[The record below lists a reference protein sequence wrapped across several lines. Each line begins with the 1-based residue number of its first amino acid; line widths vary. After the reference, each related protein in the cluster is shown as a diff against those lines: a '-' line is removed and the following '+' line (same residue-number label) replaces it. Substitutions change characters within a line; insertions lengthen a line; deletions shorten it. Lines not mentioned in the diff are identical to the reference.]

1 MKYLG
6 NSLADRIDTIL
17 TQNEITLA
25 VASDQI
31 TQITTDLQ
39 DLYNYLKT
47 VVVAFETLNI
57 DKDEPAPGEVEASV
71 MLPRSS
77 INNSLR
83 SLGAEFRELEQIFAD
98 VTELATGSRPS
109 TNVRSIASSDFS
121 VYLELAPEA
130 AAFLAVAVERVIALY
145 RNLLEI
151 RRIRSEASAAGLSDD
166 QLRGVDKHI
175 AERMDQGVDETV
187 DELFIEMEIAVSDD
201 SRRNE
206 LKVSLRRSLSGVAA
220 RIDRG
225 YQFDV
230 RVGEILED
238 VDKDGSEVGE
248 RSSLA
253 SSLRLIEN
261 SPEGLTFLRLEGDP
275 ILQLPS
281 AEPSE
286 IARDE
291 EQSR

>member
-83 SLGAEFRELEQIFAD
+83 SLGA
-98 VTELATGSRPS
+98 
-109 TNVRSIASSDFS
+109 
-121 VYLELAPEA
+121 
-130 AAFLAVAVERVIALY
+130 
-145 RNLLEI
+145 
-151 RRIRSEASAAGLSDD
+151 
-166 QLRGVDKHI
+166 
-175 AERMDQGVDETV
+175 
-187 DELFIEMEIAVSDD
+187 
-201 SRRNE
+201 
-206 LKVSLRRSLSGVAA
+206 
-220 RIDRG
+220 
-225 YQFDV
+225 
-230 RVGEILED
+230 
-238 VDKDGSEVGE
+238 
-248 RSSLA
+248 
-253 SSLRLIEN
+253 
-261 SPEGLTFLRLEGDP
+261 
-275 ILQLPS
+275 
-281 AEPSE
+281 
-286 IARDE
+286 
-291 EQSR
+291 